1 MNLEN
6 FLEKEEQ
13 LAKVQADPVIG
24 RYQADTAAAVCSLQ
38 CTQRNID
45 FDTGALVHVS
55 RVSRERVTF

>member
-55 RVSRERVTF
+55 RER